1 VVGAL
6 HSVLVFLDH
15 RVRMD
20 RVRLVGW
27 STGAPDPATWATG
40 APMIGPNVNPDT
52 ARWVGDIG
60 PVPWLVWAG
69 AVVWCLMIRGRR

>member
-1 VVGAL
+1 MVRAL
-6 HSVLVFLDH
+6 HSILVFLAH

-27 STGAPDPATWATG
+27 STGAPGSATRSTG

-52 ARWVGDIG
+52 ARWVTDVG
-60 PVPWLVWAG
+60 PVPWLVWVG
-69 AVVWCLMIRGRR
+69 AVVWCLVLRGRR